1 MTGKPEYRVATA
13 GLETREVRLIEIIFR
28 HSRYN
33 RYAFSLITDEA
44 TDSADI
50 LIADSRSPVG
60 LQAVARARRRACGT
74 SVVLIVPEEAST
86 AVAGA
91 SRHILSIE
99 RLTLQLLP
107 VLNRVVE
114 TGLVE
119 PQTRHGTGQPPASD
133 TTGVAA
139 SPAGTAPV
147 PRVPAA
153 GKNTSVPVSQPPAA
167 APESAG
173 AAENAGPGHS
183 PPARAEDRA
192 PEPAAQRPS
201 APANLV
207 VFPRSA
213 ERPPPPRVRVLIVD
227 DSPTVRHQLTVAL
240 SRTGLVCDPAAS
252 AEEALERLSRQHYD
266 LALVDVVMPG
276 VDGYKLTRQMRRR
289 HRGLPV
295 IILTSRSSPFDL
307 ARGALAGCDSYLV
320 KPVPWRQLEAA
331 VVKQL
336 RRTLAIADFDRLTQ
350 AMARPRAS
358 PASPSSSAES
368 GAGDRP
374 NPSGASPGAD
384 SSGHAAR

>member
-1 MTGKPEYRVATA
+1 MTEKPEYRVATA

-33 RYAFSLITDEA
+33 RHAFSLIADEA
-44 TDSADI
+44 AETADI

-60 LQAVARARRRACGT
+60 LRAVARARSRARGT

-86 AVAGA
+86 AAAGA
-91 SRHILSIE
+91 ARHILSIE

-114 TGLVE
+114 TVPFE
-119 PQTRHGTGQPPASD
+119 PQTRHSTRQPSAPDMTTGSGPPASMAP
-133 TTGVAA
+133 VHREP
-139 SPAGTAPV
+139 PAGEST
-147 PRVPAA
+147 PA
-153 GKNTSVPVSQPPAA
+153 PVSQPPAT
-167 APESAG
+167 APESA
-173 AAENAGPGHS
+173 
-183 PPARAEDRA
+183 PAPESASLAHPLPAPAEDRA
-192 PEPAAQRPS
+192 PGPAARSPS
-201 APANLV
+201 VPANLV

-213 ERPPPPRVRVLIVD
+213 ERPPPRVRVLIVD

-252 AEEALERLSRQHYD
+252 AEEALEKLSHQHYD

-307 ARGALAGCDSYLV
+307 ARGALAGCDSFLV

-336 RRTLAIADFDRLTQ
+336 RRTLAIADFDRLAQ
-350 AMARPRAS
+350 AMARPRVAS
-358 PASPSSSAES
+358 SLSAEP
-368 GAGDRP
+368 AAADRP
-374 NPSGASPGAD
+374 NPSGTSAGPD
-384 SSGHAAR
+384 STGHAAR

>member
-1 MTGKPEYRVATA
+1 MTEKPEYRVATA

-33 RYAFSLITDEA
+33 RHAFSLIADEA
-44 TDSADI
+44 AETADI

-60 LQAVARARRRACGT
+60 LRAVARARSRARGT

-86 AVAGA
+86 AAAGA
-91 SRHILSIE
+91 ARHILSIE

-114 TGLVE
+114 TVPFE
-119 PQTRHGTGQPPASD
+119 PQTRHSTRQPSAPDMTTGSGPPASMAP
-133 TTGVAA
+133 VHREP
-139 SPAGTAPV
+139 PAGEST
-147 PRVPAA
+147 PA
-153 GKNTSVPVSQPPAA
+153 PVSQPPAT
-167 APESAG
+167 APESA
-173 AAENAGPGHS
+173 
-183 PPARAEDRA
+183 PAPESASLAHPLPAPAEDRA
-192 PEPAAQRPS
+192 PGPAARSPS
-201 APANLV
+201 VPANLV

-213 ERPPPPRVRVLIVD
+213 ERSPPPRVRVLIVD

-252 AEEALERLSRQHYD
+252 AEEALEKLSHQHYD

-307 ARGALAGCDSYLV
+307 ARGALAGCDSFLV

-336 RRTLAIADFDRLTQ
+336 RRTLAIADFDRLAQ
-350 AMARPRAS
+350 AMARPRVAS
-358 PASPSSSAES
+358 SLSAEP
-368 GAGDRP
+368 AAADRP
-374 NPSGASPGAD
+374 NPSGTSAGPD
-384 SSGHAAR
+384 STGHAAR

>member
-139 SPAGTAPV
+139 SPASTASAHHAPT
-147 PRVPAA
+147 A
-153 GKNTSVPVSQPPAA
+153 GKNTSVPVSQPLAA

-173 AAENAGPGHS
+173 AAENAGPGHP

-192 PEPAAQRPS
+192 PGPAAQRPS

-350 AMARPRAS
+350 AMARPRA
-358 PASPSSSAES
+358 PSSSSSSTEP